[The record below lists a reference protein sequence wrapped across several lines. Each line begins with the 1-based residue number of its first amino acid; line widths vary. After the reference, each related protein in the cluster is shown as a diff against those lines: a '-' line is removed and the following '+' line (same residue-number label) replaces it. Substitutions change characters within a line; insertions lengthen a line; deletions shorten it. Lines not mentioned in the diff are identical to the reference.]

1 MNITRTLLACLFAVS
16 AASAQTPLENL
27 LSPSRLPFLKQ
38 STLVQI
44 SSNDTTGGNSD
55 FILIPSG
62 TTARLAQIQGPG
74 VITMIWATIASN
86 DAYFLRHIVLRM
98 YWDGESEPSVEVPIG
113 DFFGTGFQY
122 KQFVTPFIG
131 MSSGGYYCYFP
142 MPFNKSA
149 RVEVVNE
156 TGQPISSF
164 YYHIDYH
171 RLPGPLD
178 STVAYFHATWH
189 REIRT
194 SPSHYYTLL
203 EANGEGHLVGVN
215 LNMQSYDGG
224 LSFLEGDEM
233 FYVDGEKVASVKGT
247 GTEDYFNSGWYFNQ
261 GEFSAPYHGLILKD
275 DTLGRIAAYRFH
287 ILDCVPFKKSI
298 RALIEHGDRNTEVA
312 DYSSTAYWYQKEPHT
327 PFAPM
332 LPPGLRTPLRVE
344 VPNGALEAESLKPE
358 GTSLGSSI
366 EDMSTYG
373 ADWSGSRQLHVE
385 ALKTGDK
392 FSLRL
397 PAPEGRYD
405 IGVYFTK
412 GPSYGDFDIIAQQ
425 GKAVAVRGFSAT
437 TIPGGKITLKGARAT
452 GGEIVLQFVAQGK
465 DAASTGYAIGIDA
478 FAMQP
483 YRNFIQDWTICG
495 PFPNPRDSSQGGR
508 VGLDVV
514 YPPEKEINLKKT
526 YAGSGGQ
533 VVRWQQAKTRETGL
547 LDLSLFRPSEL
558 VVAYAVSYVHS
569 PSEQKIP
576 LLIGSDD
583 GVKVLLNGQEV
594 YRLFTNR
601 AAAADQDTVSVT
613 LHAGWNTLLLKVENN
628 YGGYGAYARFVDPN
642 DQLLFRPTKQ
652 K

>member
-1 MNITRTLLACLFAVS
+1 MNITRMLLACVLAISAV
-16 AASAQTPLENL
+16 SAQTPLENL

-55 FILIPSG
+55 FIPIPTG
-62 TTARLAQIQGPG
+62 ATARLAQIQGPG

-86 DAYFLRHIVLRM
+86 DVYFLRHIVLRM
-98 YWDGESEPSVEVPIG
+98 YWDGESDPSVEVPIG

-122 KQFVTPFIG
+122 KQFVTPFVG

-171 RLPGPLD
+171 KLPGPLD

-194 SPSHYYTLL
+194 NPSHYYTLL
-203 EANGEGHLVGVN
+203 EASGEGQLVGVN

-261 GEFSAPYHGLILKD
+261 GEFAAPYHGLILKD

-358 GTSLGSSI
+358 GTSLSASVEEMSS
-366 EDMSTYG
+366 YG
-373 ADWSGSRQLHVE
+373 ADWSSSRQMHVE
-385 ALKTGDK
+385 AQKVGDK

-405 IGVYFTK
+405 IGVYYTK
-412 GPSYGDFDIIAQQ
+412 GPSYGDFDVIPQQ

-437 TIPGGKITLKGARAT
+437 TIPGGKITLKGARAVA
-452 GGEIVLQFVAQGK
+452 GEIVLQFVVKGK
-465 DAASTGYAIGIDA
+465 DASSTGYSIGLDA

-483 YRNFIQDWTICG
+483 YRNFIQNWSICG
-495 PFPNPRDSSQGGR
+495 PFPNPRDASHGGQ

-514 YPPEKEINLKKT
+514 YPPEKEINLKKA
-526 YAGSGGQ
+526 YVGSGGQ
-533 VVRWQQAKTRETGL
+533 EVRWQPAKTRETGF

-558 VVAYAVSYVHS
+558 VVAYAVSYISS

-583 GVKVLLNGQEV
+583 GVKVFVNGKDV

-601 AAAADQDTVSVT
+601 AAAPDQDTVWVT
-613 LHAGWNTLLLKVENN
+613 LDAGWNTLLLKVENN
-628 YGGYGAYARFVDPN
+628 FGGYGAYARFVDPN
-642 DQLLFRPTKQ
+642 DQLLFRTTKQ

>member
-1 MNITRTLLACLFAVS
+1 MKITRALFACFLAAS

-55 FILIPSG
+55 FIPIASG
-62 TTARLAQIQGPG
+62 ATARLAQIQGPG

-86 DAYFLRHIVLRM
+86 DVYFLRHIVLRM
-98 YWDGESEPSVEVPIG
+98 YWDGESAPSVEVPIG

-156 TGQPISSF
+156 TGQQISNF

-171 RLPGPLD
+171 KLPGPLD

-203 EANGEGHLVGVN
+203 EASGEGQLVGIN

-312 DYSSTAYWYQKEPHT
+312 DYSSTAYWYQKEPHAKF
-327 PFAPM
+327 PK
-332 LPPGLRTPLRVE
+332 LPGREEL
-344 VPNGALEAESLKPE
+344 GAK
-358 GTSLGSSI
+358 
-366 EDMSTYG
+366 
-373 ADWSGSRQLHVE
+373 
-385 ALKTGDK
+385 
-392 FSLRL
+392 
-397 PAPEGRYD
+397 
-405 IGVYFTK
+405 
-412 GPSYGDFDIIAQQ
+412 
-425 GKAVAVRGFSAT
+425 VR
-437 TIPGGKITLKGARAT
+437 
-452 GGEIVLQFVAQGK
+452 
-465 DAASTGYAIGIDA
+465 
-478 FAMQP
+478 
-483 YRNFIQDWTICG
+483 
-495 PFPNPRDSSQGGR
+495 
-508 VGLDVV
+508 
-514 YPPEKEINLKKT
+514 
-526 YAGSGGQ
+526 
-533 VVRWQQAKTRETGL
+533 
-547 LDLSLFRPSEL
+547 
-558 VVAYAVSYVHS
+558 S
-569 PSEQKIP
+569 PQ
-576 LLIGSDD
+576 
-583 GVKVLLNGQEV
+583 
-594 YRLFTNR
+594 R
-601 AAAADQDTVSVT
+601 
-613 LHAGWNTLLLKVENN
+613 
-628 YGGYGAYARFVDPN
+628 
-642 DQLLFRPTKQ
+642 
-652 K
+652 